1 MLDLGWSLC
10 WPYKP
15 QSDGYA
21 IWILFI
27 SHKFGM
33 SVCVQV
39 EFSSMKDFPP
49 FLLLL
54 AHPDEFHPG
63 FTSGLDGIISS
74 FTSLPCTAPQIHL
87 SLRDFKSLR
96 VSGRDSSDS
105 PCCLLLPLLLGIA
118 LCLFQQSSGP
128 LLSTVL
134 TRRTHLAQIRQPL
147 CSHHSPRTHPPLL
160 TPPLEG
166 RCNIIS
172 NIHGSNFSHK
182 NKVVCHPLP
191 AVSGQIT
198 LH

>member
-1 MLDLGWSLC
+1 M
-10 WPYKP
+10 
-15 QSDGYA
+15 
-21 IWILFI
+21 
-27 SHKFGM
+27 
-33 SVCVQV
+33 QV

-63 FTSGLDGIISS
+63 FSSGLDGIISY

-87 SLRDFKSLR
+87 SLRDSKSLR

-105 PCCLLLPLLLGIA
+105 LLPALAAPLGSSSVPFSAIFWA
-118 LCLFQQSSGP
+118 SPLDSTYKKGTSGTDKTATLFSSRSSDS
-128 LLSTVL
+128 ST
-134 TRRTHLAQIRQPL
+134 T
-147 CSHHSPRTHPPLL
+147 SH
-160 TPPLEG
+160 PPLEG

-172 NIHGSNFSHK
+172 YVHGSNFSHK
-182 NKVVCHPLP
+182 NGVVCRPLP